1 MEHTNKTLE
10 SLIKGGIIGA
20 SLGSMLLS
28 DQEEG
33 LTFGLMLGAAIS
45 ATISANND
53 AQKTNIPIYIGE
65 KGKLFAIE
73 PSGTRRFIK
82 NIKINNHKFPEKFK
96 LE

>member
-1 MEHTNKTLE
+1 VELINKTLE
-10 SLIKGGIIGA
+10 SLIKKGIIGA

-33 LTFGLMLGAAIS
+33 LTFGLILGAAIS
-45 ATISANND
+45 ATMSANND
-53 AQKTNIPIYIGE
+53 AKMTNIPIYIEE

-82 NIKINNHKFPEKFK
+82 NIKKINYKFPEKFK

>member
-1 MEHTNKTLE
+1 ME
-10 SLIKGGIIGA
+10 GGIIGS

-33 LTFGLMLGAAIS
+33 LNFGLMLRAAIS
-45 ATISANND
+45 ATISANKD

-82 NIKINNHKFPEKFK
+82 DIKKDNHKFPEKFK

>member
-1 MEHTNKTLE
+1 MEHINKTLE
-10 SLIKGGIIGA
+10 SLIKGGFIGA

-45 ATISANND
+45 ATIRANND
-53 AQKTNIPIYIGE
+53 AQKTNIPIYIEE

-73 PSGTRRFIK
+73 PSGTKKFIK
-82 NIKINNHKFPEKFK
+82 NIKKIHHKFPDKFK

>member
-1 MEHTNKTLE
+1 MLE
-10 SLIKGGIIGA
+10 SLIKEGFLGA
-20 SLGSMLLS
+20 SLDALLLS

-33 LTFGLMLGAAIS
+33 LTFGLILGAAIS

-53 AQKTNIPIYIGE
+53 AQKTNIPIYIEE

-73 PSGTRRFIK
+73 PSGTKKFIK
-82 NIKINNHKFPEKFK
+82 NIKKIHHKFPDKFK